1 MLEHHMLSLE
11 QNVQQ
16 VDYFLNL
23 ILVNQD
29 VLYLVVKHKIDYYVM
44 KVILIELNLLE
55 KSK

>member
-1 MLEHHMLSLE
+1 MLSLE

-29 VLYLVVKHKIDYYVM
+29 VLYLVVKHKIDYHVR
-44 KVILIELNLLE
+44 KVTLIELNL
-55 KSK
+55 KK